1 MNKPVEKGLKGAA
14 AASATAR
21 QATQQTGPKKPLN
34 HDRTAPQASEM
45 AAAFTPDGRPR
56 FASAESPLPGSA
68 ETIWRGA
75 QELLRTL
82 LNSDI
87 YNLWFASICAGE
99 LRDDSITLLVAN
111 DFCEVWLKDNY
122 LDVLQT
128 ALMHSSGRELTVE
141 FKASGAHLLT
151 ARPAIELPAAPSIE
165 VEELSDKGS
174 KNGDHLFNPK
184 NTFETFVVGNNNNF
198 AHAAALAV
206 AGAPGRSYNPLF
218 LYGGV
223 GLGKTHLLH
232 AIGQYVTLHKK
243 GARVAYVSSE
253 KFTNEYIDG
262 IQNNQLVRFRKKYR
276 QTDVLLIDDI
286 QFLAGKERIQEEFF
300 HTFNALHESHKQ
312 IVLTCDRPASE
323 IQNLEHRLVSRFEW
337 GLVTDLQP
345 PDIETR
351 VAILRKK
358 EKSMGLEL
366 PEEVL
371 NFLAARIRANIRRLE
386 GALIRV
392 ASYAALTGKKLTLD
406 VVESLLRDVLNEEGR
421 FSINIESIQK
431 KVAEHFDIRLADMTS
446 KRRPENIAFPRQIA
460 MYLSRELTES
470 SLNTVGEAFGGRDHG
485 TVLHACRLVKDRMEV
500 DSTVRQTVSYLQKQL
515 QR

>member
-1 MNKPVEKGLKGAA
+1 MH
-14 AASATAR
+14 T
-21 QATQQTGPKKPLN
+21 
-34 HDRTAPQASEM
+34 
-45 AAAFTPDGRPR
+45 
-56 FASAESPLPGSA
+56 SAER
-68 ETIWRGA
+68 IWSQA
-75 QELLRTL
+75 QERLRTM

-87 YNLWFASICAGE
+87 YNLWFAPIQANNLDG
-99 LRDDSITLLVAN
+99 DSITLQVAN
-111 DFCEVWLKDNY
+111 DFCEVWLTDNY
-122 LDVLQT
+122 LELLQEVL
-128 ALMHSSGRELTVE
+128 A
-141 FKASGAHLLT
+141 KASGQQLKVSFEVGNDSVAADRFNGKIAT
-151 ARPAIELPAAPSIE
+151 KPKEIEDPSDRNVQRDYI
-165 VEELSDKGS
+165 
-174 KNGDHLFNPK
+174 FNPK
-184 NTFETFVVGNNNNF
+184 NTFETFVVGSNNNF

-206 AGAPGRSYNPLF
+206 AQAPGKSYNPLF

-232 AIGQYVTLHKK
+232 AIGQHVASNRK

-253 KFTNEYIDG
+253 KFTNEYIDA

-286 QFLAGKERIQEEFF
+286 QFLSGKERIQEEFF

-312 IVLTCDRPASE
+312 IVLSCDRPAGE

-345 PDIETR
+345 PDAETR

-358 EKSMGLEL
+358 EKTMGVQL
-366 PEEVL
+366 PDEIIE
-371 NFLAARIRANIRRLE
+371 FLASRIRANIRRLE

-392 ASYAALTGKKLTLD
+392 ASYASLTGRRLT
-406 VVESLLRDVLNEEGR
+406 VEMVEGLLHDVLHEEGR
-421 FSINIESIQK
+421 FAINIEAIQK

-460 MYLSRELTES
+460 MFLARQLTES
-470 SLNTVGEAFGGRDHG
+470 SLNNIGEAFGGRDHG

-500 DSTVRQTVSYLQKQL
+500 DANVRQVVQYLEKQL